1 MKASHLWLI
10 FLLVVALLTT
20 LDDKADLAKCQE
32 RMSEAVCMHTL
43 YP

>member
-1 MKASHLWLI
+1 MQARHWWLI
-10 FLLVVALLTT
+10 ALLVVALLTA